1 MGVTVAITLLMAS
14 KHMVHLSM
22 VMVSIP
28 IMVNLMASIIRTTT
42 LLRVIRNNHTIK
54 NHILANLNKVNIL
67 TLTSLS
73 MSLTEELSP
82 SMTST
87 LSLSMS
93 PTEELS
99 PSMTSTLSLSMTLT
113 EELSPSITSTPS
125 PSKTLLVGLPRLSM
139 TSTLSPSK
147 TLIVGLPRLSI
158 TSTLSHSMTL
168 TEEILIPAILSRHIV
183 NQSSDHQASLKRVVI
198 QLLQTINPSLL
209 LISALLIDK
218 SNRNTS
224 PPVESLAVMQLMK
237 DPVARTQISLRIIRN
252 QVNTKMKVMTT
263 LVFMKICLVPILWRK
278 FLQNMQEKSNFLNK
292 NYFPIKKLII
302 MLPPC

>member
-42 LLRVIRNNHTIK
+42 LLRVIRNNLTIK
-54 NHILANLNKVNIL
+54 DHILANLNKVNIL
-67 TLTSLS
+67 ALTTLS
-73 MSLTEELSP
+73 MSL
-82 SMTST
+82 
-87 LSLSMS
+87 
-93 PTEELS
+93 TEELS

-113 EELSPSITSTPS
+113 EELSPSMTSTLS

-147 TLIVGLPRLSI
+147 TLIVGLPRLSM

-183 NQSSDHQASLKRVVI
+183 NQSSDHQPSLKRVVI
-198 QLLQTINPSLL
+198 QLLQIINPSLL

-218 SNRNTS
+218 RNRKTS
-224 PPVESLAVMQLMK
+224 TPVESLAVMQLMK
-237 DPVARTQISLRIIRN
+237 DPVACTQISLRIIRN

-292 NYFPIKKLII
+292 NFH
-302 MLPPC
+302 